1 MSKEKTLRQGRLATA
16 IVIAVLI
23 IDQIIKILVKTN
35 MSIGQE
41 IRITNWFYILFV
53 ENNGMAFGMEII
65 SKLFLSLFRIVAI
78 FFFVWYLIKI
88 INKGFPTGYIV
99 TIAFVIAGAAGNL
112 IDCIFYGQIFSES
125 TFGPNG
131 VAHFTPFGEG
141 YAPILYGKVVD
152 MFYFPLWTWPDWLP
166 WIGGNIFFSPIFNF
180 ADSCITCGIIVLML
194 FYSRYVN
201 MGLNY
206 YSEEPTDET
215 ETDN

>member
-65 SKLFLSLFRIVAI
+65 SRLFLSLFRIVAI

>member
-23 IDQIIKILVKTN
+23 IDQIIKVLVKTN

-180 ADSCITCGIIVLML
+180 AYSCITCGIIVLML